1 MMHRRFHEQRSLTLF
16 HVLLCFLHL
25 TGLQDLPRD
34 VARGRSVAWNKETA
48 VCLHVT
54 TSCQVCYAARCI
66 VSSANNYL
74 CLIVN

>member
-25 TGLQDLPRD
+25 TGLQDLLRD
-34 VARGRSVAWNKETA
+34 VARGGSVAWNKETA

-54 TSCQVCYAARCI
+54 TFL
-66 VSSANNYL
+66 SSVLRSTMYS
-74 CLIVN
+74 IERK